1 MSHLNTALQHIRR
14 SPYQAI
20 YAILVMTLTFFIT
33 TVFVIVA
40 YGSGIVLNWFETRPQ
55 ITTFFKDGVAMDK
68 ITALEDQLKQTG
80 KIQQIKYISKEEALS
95 IYKDW
100 TKGEPLLQ
108 EMVTANLLPASLEIS
123 TNNINMLQEVSEVL
137 KKDPSVDEVIFP
149 ADIVSSLT
157 SFTSALRKVGLVLIS
172 FVGLVS
178 LLEILI
184 IIGMKIAF
192 KKEEI
197 EILRLIGASSWYVR
211 LPFIIEGIIYAVGGA
226 VFGWL
231 LSYILVL
238 YSTPFFVTYL
248 TDIPLFPISPVVMFS
263 ILGIMMLIGLVIG
276 IFGSLLAVKR
286 YLR

>member
-1 MSHLNTALQHIRR
+1 MKHLNTALQHIRR

-20 YAILVMTLTFFIT
+20 YAIIVMTLTFFIT

-40 YGSGIVLNWFETRPQ
+40 YGSGLVLNWFETRPQ
-55 ITTFFKDGVAMDK
+55 ITAFFRDGVTMDK
-68 ITALEDQLKQTG
+68 ITVLEDQLKQTG
-80 KIQQIKYISKEEALS
+80 KIQDIKYISKEEALS

-123 TNNINMLQEVSEVL
+123 TNNINMLSEVADVL

-149 ADIVSSLT
+149 ADIVTSLT

-211 LPFIIEGIIYAVGGA
+211 IPFIIEGIIYAVGGA

-248 TDIPLFPISPVVMFS
+248 ADIPLFPISPVVMFS
-263 ILGIMMLIGLVIG
+263 ILGVMIVIGLVIG